1 MTTPSRSRFAGLDGL
16 RAIAV
21 ILVVVYHLFPGL
33 RVRSGFLGVDVFF
46 VISGFLITSLLLR
59 ERAATGTIALGSFW
73 RRRLRRLVP
82 ALALVVTVCA
92 TAAWVVGGDVLVD
105 LGRQLLGAATFSY
118 NWVSIL
124 DDASYFA
131 AAQPEIFRNLWSLAV
146 EEQFYLFWP
155 LLLPLFLLL
164 RRRWRVTAA
173 LLLGAASAGWAVLAL
188 NAADPTR
195 TYYGTDT
202 HAFGLLLGVAL
213 AFSVHAL
220 PLRRVR
226 PAWGGIVGVLA
237 LAGLVVVAV
246 LDPTP
251 TAWTFPG
258 ALLLASALTAVI
270 ILVAIAPGSWFGR
283 ALDIAPLR
291 WIGERSYGIYLW
303 HWPLVVLLAAAL
315 AGATAD
321 AGVPL
326 PVGLAALALTLAAA
340 ELSYRFVEQP
350 VRRHGFRGVL
360 TRAREGL
367 SANPAQRFSTV
378 TALAAIIAVAGGTGA
393 AVATAPRVT
402 SSEAVVQAGQSA
414 LDATGSAEP
423 TVRTIANAPIRPGD
437 RDEPPL
443 CIDDVVTAEG
453 GHCTP
458 RDGRPLPPEPAPV
471 DGARVSAIG
480 DSVMLASADGLL
492 QRLPGIQVDAK
503 VSRGMHSGPG
513 IVADLASRGKL
524 RDYVV
529 VALGTNGPVSA
540 ASLKE
545 LYAAVGRDRVLV
557 LVNAY
562 APRDWIAGVNRDL
575 EEFARSHPGVAIAD
589 WSNAIAPH
597 TDLLAGDRIH
607 PGHAGGKVFAETVG
621 EVVDDIE
628 QQHAT
633 VTYQVELAQWTAQ
646 KTFGPAADDA
656 HRGATPDAAAS
667 DDGASDPADRP
678 SGPAEPPS
686 R

>member
-33 RVRSGFLGVDVFF
+33 RVHSGFLGVDVFF

-59 ERAATGTIALGSFW
+59 ERAATGTIALGAFW

-82 ALALVVTVCA
+82 ALAVVVTVCA
-92 TAAWVVGGDVLVD
+92 TGAWLIGGDVLVD
-105 LGRQLLGAATFSY
+105 LGRQLVGAATFSY

-146 EEQFYLFWP
+146 EEQFYLLWP

-173 LLLGAASAGWAVLAL
+173 LLLGAASAGWAAVAL
-188 NAADPTR
+188 NVADPTR

-213 AFSVHAL
+213 AFAVHAL

-226 PAWGGIVGVLA
+226 PGWGGAVGVLA
-237 LAGLVVVAV
+237 LVGLVAVATPE
-246 LDPTP
+246 PTS
-251 TAWTFPG
+251 TVWTFPG
-258 ALLLASALTAVI
+258 ALVLTSALTTVI

-291 WIGERSYGIYLW
+291 WVGERSYGIYLW
-303 HWPLVVLLAAAL
+303 HWPLVVLLTAAV
-315 AGATAD
+315 AGTTAD
-321 AGVPL
+321 AGVPV

-350 VRRHGFRGVL
+350 VRCHGFRGVL
-360 TRAREGL
+360 RLARAGL
-367 SANPAQRFSTV
+367 SANPSRRFSTV
-378 TALAAIIAVAGGTGA
+378 TAVAAIVAVVGGTGA
-393 AVATAPRVT
+393 AVVAAPQVT

-414 LDATGSAEP
+414 LDARGADEP
-423 TVRTIANAPIRPGD
+423 TVRTIANAPLRPGD
-437 RDEPPL
+437 RGEPPL

-458 RDGRPLPPEPAPV
+458 RDGRPLPPEPTPV

-492 QRLPGIQVDAK
+492 ERLPGIQVDAK
-503 VSRGMHSGPG
+503 VSRSMHAGPG
-513 IVADLASRGKL
+513 IVADLAARDRL

-529 VALGTNGPVSA
+529 VALGTNGPVSDEA
-540 ASLKE
+540 LE
-545 LYAAVGRDRVLV
+545 QLYDAVGRDRALV

-562 APRDWIAGVNRDL
+562 APRDWIPGVNRDL

-589 WSNAIAPH
+589 WAGAIADH

-607 PGHAGGKVFAETVG
+607 PGHAGGKIFADTVG
-621 EVVDDIE
+621 DVVDDIE

-633 VTYQVELAQWTAQ
+633 VTYQIELAQWAAT
-646 KTFGPAADDA
+646 KTFGPAA
-656 HRGATPDAAAS
+656 RGAAVSAAEGAAGAAGSAAERAATP
-667 DDGASDPADRP
+667 RH
-678 SGPAEPPS
+678 
-686 R
+686 